1 MKYEKM
7 TDCFASLSD
16 KVAYAIDNSDLKK
29 IFEVLDGIEG
39 PTLVCGVGGS
49 AVVGTYLAKILR
61 EKKHIIA
68 TFIYPR
74 DLYYMNVSGY
84 ENIVSVSYSGN
95 NIGVDAIKG
104 RKLNKYLLTG
114 NPKKGF
120 KNIVYK
126 MLPEASFVSIGA
138 TIVPLS
144 ILTLYYKNDPEL
156 VKEIVSLETGL
167 TSTDDHFEVMSGYET
182 ITAATLIESALV
194 ESGMA
199 TCLVHEKYNYC
210 HGRVNI
216 TKVLDSD
223 LIFFKM
229 NNELDEALYS
239 TLYKYYDNIICIERS
254 YKDDI
259 INDFCDCVIGLKLI
273 RNIALIKGFDISD
286 MKEVPDNDVLYLFNG
301 KMK

>member
-29 IFEVLDGIEG
+29 IFEVLDGIKG

-239 TLYKYYDNIICIERS
+239 TLYKYYDNIICIERR

>member
-1 MKYEKM
+1 MNYDKM
-7 TDCFASLSD
+7 TDCFASLND

-29 IFEVLDGIEG
+29 IFETLDKIEG

-49 AVVGTYLAKILR
+49 AVVATYLAKILR

-84 ENIVSVSYSGN
+84 ENIISVSYSGN

-114 NPKKGF
+114 NPKKDF
-120 KNIVYK
+120 KNIFYK
-126 MLPEASFVSIGA
+126 MLPEASFVSIAA

-156 VKEIVSLETGL
+156 IKEIVSLETGL

-239 TLYKYYDNIICIERS
+239 TLYKYYDNIICIERR

-273 RNIALIKGFDISD
+273 GNIALTKGFDISD

>member
-7 TDCFASLSD
+7 TDCFASLNE

-29 IFEVLDGIEG
+29 IFETLDEIEG

-68 TFIYPR
+68 TFVYPR
-74 DLYYMNVSGY
+74 DLYYMNISGY
-84 ENIVSVSYSGN
+84 ENIISVSYSGN

-104 RKLNKYLLTG
+104 RRLNKYLLTG

-126 MLPEASFVSIGA
+126 MLPEVSFVSIAA

-144 ILTLYYKNDPEL
+144 ILTLYYKNDPKL
-156 VKEIVSLETGL
+156 IKEIVNLETGL

-182 ITAATLIESALV
+182 ITAATLVESALV

-229 NNELDEALYS
+229 NNELDDALYS
-239 TLYKYYDNIICIERS
+239 TLYKYYDNIICIERR

-273 RNIALIKGFDISD
+273 RNIALAKNCDISD
-286 MKEVPDNDVLYLFNG
+286 MKEIPDNDVLYLFKG

>member
-29 IFEVLDGIEG
+29 IFEILDGIKG

-239 TLYKYYDNIICIERS
+239 TLYKYYDNIICIERR

>member
-239 TLYKYYDNIICIERS
+239 TLYKYYDNIICIERR

-273 RNIALIKGFDISD
+273 RNIALTKGFDISD

>member
-239 TLYKYYDNIICIERS
+239 TLYKYYDNIICIERR